1 MEEQRELWLRK
12 YRKELEFE
20 DFIALGKL
28 LLESGKYEEAS
39 FAILFVAA
47 FSEQYSAATLE
58 LLGDW
63 PESGFRNWAH
73 TDIFCGMVLKQFFVR
88 KIVKLDSFATW
99 RESRS
104 KWRRRTVP
112 VAFLEALKA
121 GWPIPELLR
130 FLHPMMMDPE
140 KVVQQGLGWFLREAW
155 KRDSERAEKFLLQ
168 WKDQCPRLIIQYA
181 TEKMAEDVKQ
191 RFKRL
196 PNTSRPK

>member
-1 MEEQRELWLRK
+1 MREYGREL
-12 YRKELEFE
+12 ELE

-39 FAILFVAA
+39 FALLFVSA

-63 PESGFRNWAH
+63 PEDGFRNWAH
-73 TDIFCGMVLKQFFVR
+73 TDVFCGMILKHFFVR
-88 KIVKLDSFATW
+88 KIVKLGSFASW

-104 KWRRRTVP
+104 KWKRRAVP
-112 VAFLEALKA
+112 VALIEALKA

-155 KRDSERAEKFLLQ
+155 KRDSERVEKFLLQ
-168 WKDQCPRLIIQYA
+168 WKDRCPRIIVQYA
-181 TEKMAEDVKQ
+181 TEKMAQSAKQ
-191 RFKRL
+191 NFKRSS
-196 PNTSRPK
+196 NAG